1 VAGFRRIAGAYSE
14 ASAFGAATVVLL
26 AFTFTYWRHTHDRLA
41 LVLSG
46 ALCVLLLLSTSS
58 TAYVAGGVLGLWVL
72 ASVFSSLLRGRI
84 RRQDVLL
91 LSAGL
96 VLLVAVVGMAV
107 LNERI
112 LDPVWR
118 LFDTMV
124 VNKVTSTSGE
134 ERAYWNYRSLQSL
147 YDTAG
152 LGIGLGSSRASS
164 WIIAVLSQL
173 GIAGSLMFGV
183 LIAAI
188 VRSGHLR
195 GAEDID
201 PEIRSVALSVRAA
214 CLAGLLTA
222 SIAGGSADPGIQFFV
237 AAAVVLSYRRLAL
250 RGDRTSVSQNSLFS
264 ALGAQQ

>member
-1 VAGFRRIAGAYSE
+1 MHSRAQDSVCDVSG
-14 ASAFGAATVVLL
+14 VN
-26 AFTFTYWRHTHDRLA
+26 DR
-41 LVLSG
+41 V
-46 ALCVLLLLSTSS
+46 
-58 TAYVAGGVLGLWVL
+58 
-72 ASVFSSLLRGRI
+72 
-84 RRQDVLL
+84 
-91 LSAGL
+91 
-96 VLLVAVVGMAV
+96 
-107 LNERI
+107 
-112 LDPVWR
+112 LDPVLR

-124 VNKVTSTSGE
+124 VNKVTSASGE

-195 GAEDID
+195 GADDID

-214 CLAGLLTA
+214 CLAGLLAA
-222 SIAGGSADPGIQFFV
+222 SIAGGGADPGIQFFV
-237 AAAVVLSYRRLAL
+237 AVAVVLSYRRLGA
-250 RGDRTSVSQNSLFS
+250 GG
-264 ALGAQQ
+264 GAQAGRDFPPARLPMAGVQA